1 MNINFLGTTVQVKE
15 IFKQMP
21 VRRQIITKKANQDIK
36 NLEFLIKCYGI
47 CKFFVRISYKI
58 DNKVIFVKPSTN
70 SFEESIAYIL
80 GRKITCNM
88 DWIDIADTDVIIKN
102 LFFIIVSYL
111 IL

>member
-36 NLEFLIKCYGI
+36 NLEFLLKCYGI

-58 DNKVIFVKPSTN
+58 DNKIIFIKPSTN
-70 SFEESIAYIL
+70 SFEESIGYIL

-88 DWIDIADTDVIIKN
+88 DWIDITDTDVIIQN
-102 LFFIIVSYL
+102 LFPIIVSYL
-111 IL
+111 IF